1 MSDSLH
7 PIRVPS
13 AAARTTDHPYA
24 DFVAQVDKP
33 ARYLGGEFQ
42 SVRKAWDSVSV
53 RLALAFPDVYEIGMS
68 HLGTKILYSLLNKHP
83 SILCERAFTPWVDM
97 EAQLRQR
104 GLPLYS
110 LESARP
116 LRDFDVVGMSLQY
129 ELTYTNCLTLL
140 DLGGIPLRAADRGDT
155 DPLIIGGGP
164 TATHPE
170 PVAPFFDCFLVG
182 EAEDV
187 LPDLLLL
194 YAELKRAGL
203 NRRER
208 LIRLSARGAIYVPE
222 LYRTEFDPKSQ
233 RVVVTGPIELDA
245 PTVSASAAR
254 ETAKSDG
261 DVSARE
267 TTETSAD
274 QAGKASSTALG
285 ERRIPHPV
293 LRSWVP
299 DLNRFPFP
307 ADAPVPY
314 AEAIFDRVSV
324 EIARGCTDGCRFCQ
338 AGMIYRPVRERDPE
352 AIVDAVVAGIK
363 NGGYD
368 ETSLTSLSTAD
379 FSCILPLMK
388 KVMARLRQEKV
399 SLSVSSLR
407 AYGLNPEILDEMAS
421 VRATGLTFAPE
432 AGTQRMRDVINKNI
446 TEDDITQSAENI
458 FSRGWS
464 RMKCYFMI
472 GLPTETMDDV
482 AGIAQT
488 GGRLRRL
495 GKKLRHDADV
505 TVSVSSHVPK
515 PHTPFQWCAQ
525 DTSDEIAQKQS
536 LLRELCRRDRVE
548 FRHHDRHQSWV
559 EGILSRGDRPL
570 ADVIERAWRKGA
582 RFDSWDDQFSLQ
594 RWEESMAECGID
606 PTPYFMTLPVDAR
619 LPWDHIDVGL
629 EDGFLLSEYRKALKN
644 RLSPPCGKPYGSL
657 LHHNNLEDALSD
669 GRKLVCY
676 DCGVACDLTAM
687 REDRLVA
694 LRKLGADRRPPPPL
708 SNEERRREI
717 LARRAEKTPPAAQ
730 DSPPVSADSPPAPV
744 ASSVPG
750 PVETAVS
757 TTTTTTTKGGGLQ
770 QAKPQPAFAQSL
782 GHSYRIRYRKVGR
795 AAFIAHLDTMRLLAR
810 MLRRAGVEMI
820 YTRGFH
826 PKPDMSFGPA
836 LGLGVSSLAEIVDM
850 RLESVAS
857 DGETGRRPL
866 SAAELAERLSAAAP
880 EGFVIDRVVL
890 LPDGAPALSRLID
903 STEFALVL
911 PDGDMPPD
919 LSNVATWSSR
929 PLVVQRRSREHRE
942 VKDIDVGRY
951 LLHAQVLDAE
961 AAAALRDRLHM
972 HAANQTPTAMP
983 GPVLVARLR
992 VVQDGGAKPGEV
1004 AEALLDFP
1012 PPPGTRYARV
1022 ALCGPSGADLCDLVL
1037 PPLRPSP
1044 APRAVQ
1050 PQAAESAS

>member
-1 MSDSLH
+1 MSDTLV
-7 PIRVPS
+7 PIRLPS
-13 AAARTTDHPYA
+13 LARPAAGSTDPAALSADHPYA
-24 DFVAQVDKP
+24 DFVAQVEKP
-33 ARYLGGEFQ
+33 GRYLGGEFQ
-42 SVRKAWDSVSV
+42 SVRKPWADAQV

-83 SILCERAFTPWVDM
+83 GIVCERAFTPWVDM
-97 EAQLRQR
+97 EGELRRR
-104 GLPLYS
+104 GLPLLS

-116 LRDFDVVGMSLQY
+116 LADFDVVGMSLQY

-140 DLGGIPLRAADRGDT
+140 DLGGIPLRAAERGDHH
-155 DPLIIGGGP
+155 PLIIGGGP

-170 PVAPFFDCFLVG
+170 PIAPFFDCFLLG
-182 EAEDV
+182 EAEEV
-187 LPDLLLL
+187 LPELLLY

-203 NRRER
+203 SRRER
-208 LIRLSARGAIYVPE
+208 LIRLAARGAIYVPE
-222 LYRTEFDPKSQ
+222 LYATRFEPSSQ
-233 RVVVTGPIELDA
+233 RVVVDGPLPELRNS
-245 PTVSASAAR
+245 P
-254 ETAKSDG
+254 EGTA
-261 DVSARE
+261 VP
-267 TTETSAD
+267 
-274 QAGKASSTALG
+274 ST
-285 ERRIPHPV
+285 I
-293 LRSWVP
+293 LRTWVQ
-299 DLNRFPFP
+299 DLNQFPFP

-324 EIARGCTDGCRFCQ
+324 EIARGCTEGCRFCQ

-352 AIVDAVVAGIK
+352 AIVEAVVQGIK

-388 KVMARLRQEKV
+388 KVMARLRKEKV

-432 AGTQRMRDVINKNI
+432 AGTQRMRDVINKNV
-446 TEDDITQSAENI
+446 TEEDITQSAENI

-495 GKKLRHDADV
+495 GKKIRSDADV

-525 DTSDEIAQKQS
+525 DTSEQIAEKQT
-536 LLRELCRRDRVE
+536 LLRELTRRERIE

-570 ADVIERAWRKGA
+570 SDVIEAAWRAGA
-582 RFDSWDDQFSLQ
+582 RFDSWDDQFRVE
-594 RWEESMAECGID
+594 RWETAMQACGID

-619 LPWDHIDVGL
+619 LPWDHLDVGL
-629 EDGFLLSEYRKALKN
+629 EDGFLLSEYRKAMKD

-657 LHHNNLEDALSD
+657 LHHNNLEDALAD
-669 GRKLVCY
+669 ERKLVCY

-694 LRKLGADRRPPPPL
+694 LRKLGADKRPPPPL
-708 SNEERRREI
+708 SNEERRRQIHEQ
-717 LARRAEKTPPAAQ
+717 RRTPPAAR
-730 DSPPVSADSPPAPV
+730 VEAEGAASAAAPTSEPAPAPE
-744 ASSVPG
+744 ASGPG
-750 PVETAVS
+750 KT
-757 TTTTTTTKGGGLQ
+757 
-770 QAKPQPAFAQSL
+770 KPQAAFNQSR
-782 GHSYRIRYRKVGR
+782 GHMYRILYRKIGG
-795 AAFIAHLDTMRLLAR
+795 ASFIAHLDTMRLLAR
-810 MLRRAGVEMI
+810 MLRRAQVEMI

-836 LGLGVSSLAEIVDM
+836 LGLGVSSLCEVVDM

-857 DGETGRRPL
+857 DRHPDGRVAL
-866 SAAELAERLSAAAP
+866 SAAELAARLAAAAP
-880 EGFVIDRVVL
+880 AGLVIDRVAL
-890 LPDGAPALSRLID
+890 LPEGAPSLAKLLT
-903 STEFALVL
+903 STDFAIVL
-911 PDGDMPPD
+911 PPGSDCDLDALTRFRERPPEA
-919 LSNVATWSSR
+919 LIVE
-929 PLVVQRRSREHRE
+929 RRSREKRE
-942 VKDIDVGRY
+942 VKNIDVGRY
-951 LLHAQVLDAE
+951 LLAAE
-961 AAAALRDRLHM
+961 ILAPSVEAELAASLGM
-972 HAANQTPTAMP
+972 GQT
-983 GPVLVARLR
+983 GRIFIARLR
-992 VVQDGGAKPGEV
+992 LAQDGGAKPSE
-1004 AEALLDFP
+1004 AAHALLGKA

-1022 ALCGPSGADLCDLVL
+1022 ALHGPDQSDLDAPQNLSPPPQPPPRSSENRLV
-1037 PPLRPSP
+1037 
-1044 APRAVQ
+1044 Q
-1050 PQAAESAS
+1050 T

>member
-1 MSDSLH
+1 MSESLL
-7 PIRVPS
+7 PLRVPA
-13 AAARTTDHPYA
+13 AAARSADHPYA

-42 SVRKAWDSVSV
+42 SVRKAWDSVAV

-83 SILCERAFTPWVDM
+83 SILCERTFTPWIDM

-104 GLPLYS
+104 GLPLVT
-110 LESARP
+110 LESARA
-116 LRDFDVVGMSLQY
+116 LREFDVVGMSLQY
-129 ELTYTNCLTLL
+129 ELTYSNCLTLL
-140 DLGGIPLRAADRGDT
+140 DLGGIPLRAAHRGDD

-164 TATHPE
+164 NATHPE

-182 EAEDV
+182 EAEEI
-187 LPDLLLL
+187 LPDLLLF
-194 YAELKRAGL
+194 YATLKRAGL
-203 NRRER
+203 PRRER
-208 LIRLSARGAIYVPE
+208 LIRLAARGGIYVPE
-222 LYRTEFDPKSQ
+222 LYRTEFDPRSQ
-233 RVVVTGPIELDA
+233 RQVVVGPVELPPD
-245 PTVSASAAR
+245 PMPDPS
-254 ETAKSDG
+254 
-261 DVSARE
+261 
-267 TTETSAD
+267 
-274 QAGKASSTALG
+274 LG
-285 ERRIPHPV
+285 ERRIPETV

-324 EIARGCTDGCRFCQ
+324 EIARGCTEGCRFCQ

-352 AIVDAVVAGIK
+352 SIVESVVAGIK

-472 GLPTETMDDV
+472 GLPTETLDDV
-482 AGIAQT
+482 AGIALT

-495 GKKLRHDADV
+495 GKKIRHDADV

-525 DTSDEIAQKQS
+525 DTSDEIAHKQA
-536 LLRELCRRDRVE
+536 LLRDLCRRERVE

-570 ADVIERAWRKGA
+570 ADVIEHAWRQGA
-582 RFDSWDDQFSLQ
+582 RFDSWDDQFNLE
-594 RWEESMAECGID
+594 RWETALRDCGID

-619 LPWDHIDVGL
+619 LPWDHLDVGL
-629 EDGFLLSEYRKALKN
+629 EDGFLLAEYRKSLKN

-657 LHHNNLEDALSD
+657 LHHNNLEDALAD
-669 GRKLVCY
+669 QRKLVCY
-676 DCGVACDLTAM
+676 DCGVACDLSQM
-687 REDRLVA
+687 REERLVA
-694 LRKLGADRRPPPPL
+694 LRKLGADKRPPPPL
-708 SNEERRREI
+708 SNAERRREI
-717 LARRAEKTPPAAQ
+717 LARRAEKTPPSLDAA
-730 DSPPVSADSPPAPV
+730 SPAPLAEPPADAAVAVDAAAEHRATPVELPV
-744 ASSVPG
+744 AQVDST
-750 PVETAVS
+750 PVRQT
-757 TTTTTTTKGGGLQ
+757 
-770 QAKPQPAFAQSL
+770 AKPQAAFAQTR
-782 GHSYRIRYRKVGR
+782 GHSYRIRYHKVGR

-857 DGETGRRPL
+857 DSETGRRPL

-890 LPDGAPALSRLID
+890 LPEDAPSLSRLID
-903 STEFALVL
+903 STEFAIVL
-911 PDGDMPPD
+911 PSATDPATTSPLCD
-919 LSNVATWSSR
+919 LSRVAGWRARS
-929 PLVVQRRSREHRE
+929 LIVQRRSRERRE

-951 LLHAQVLDAE
+951 LLQAEVLSSE
-961 AAAALRDRLHM
+961 AAQALRQRLQL
-972 HAANQTPTAMP
+972 A
-983 GPVLVARLR
+983 GPAGSSPDAGAIVVARLR
-992 VVQDGGAKPGEV
+992 IAADGGAKPSEV
-1004 AEALLDFP
+1004 AEALLGSP
-1012 PPPGTRYARV
+1012 APAGTRYARV
-1022 ALCGPSGADLCDLVL
+1022 ALTGPGSADLCELTQPL
-1037 PPLRPSP
+1037 PRP
-1044 APRAVQ
+1044 APPAKRSEAAASERA
-1050 PQAAESAS
+1050 S